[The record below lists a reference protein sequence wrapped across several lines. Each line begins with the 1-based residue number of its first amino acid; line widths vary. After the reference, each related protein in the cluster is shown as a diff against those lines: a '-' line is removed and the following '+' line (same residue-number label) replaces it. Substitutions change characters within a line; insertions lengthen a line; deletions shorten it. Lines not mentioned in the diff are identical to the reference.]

1 MINKKK
7 WSISFS
13 SKYENLLLMGDFN
26 LEHIEELNNNFR
38 ELNNV
43 RNLFHLPTS
52 YENPENLSAKNESQQ
67 NEG

>member
-1 MINKKK
+1 
-7 WSISFS
+7 
-13 SKYENLLLMGDFN
+13 MGDFN

-43 RNLFHLPTS
+43 RNFFHLPTS